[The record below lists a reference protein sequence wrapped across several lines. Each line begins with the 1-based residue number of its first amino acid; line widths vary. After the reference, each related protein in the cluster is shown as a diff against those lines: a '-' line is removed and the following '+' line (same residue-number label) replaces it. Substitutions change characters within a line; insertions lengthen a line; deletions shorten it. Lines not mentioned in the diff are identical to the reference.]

1 MMTHGLLFL
10 RIVTGFPVL
19 FTSAVTRE
27 KLFFASASP
36 IVSVDML
43 LLSQLAIIMARIWP
57 QIKRGKTATSPL
69 SERRYHS
76 HNYYKLSN
84 RMRGTDVHHRTCT
97 APIL

>member
-1 MMTHGLLFL
+1 MTTQGLLFL

-43 LLSQLAIIMARIWP
+43 PLSLLAIIMARIWP
-57 QIKRGKTATSPL
+57 QINGSSEL
-69 SERRYHS
+69 SVGEWV
-76 HNYYKLSN
+76 LV
-84 RMRGTDVHHRTCT
+84 GGCG
-97 APIL
+97 